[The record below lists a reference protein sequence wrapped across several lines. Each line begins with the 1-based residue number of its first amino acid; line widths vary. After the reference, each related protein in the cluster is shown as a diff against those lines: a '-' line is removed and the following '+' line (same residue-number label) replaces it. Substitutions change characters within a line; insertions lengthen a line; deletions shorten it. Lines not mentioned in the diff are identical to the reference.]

1 MVSIIQWIKKNKSLM
16 KLSEECFKKVKKD
29 CFKFIKSQETSTE
42 KFGNK
47 HGMIKNYLIPICFWI
62 TKKADN
68 KKPYFVGLA
77 GGQGT
82 GKTTISS
89 IIKII
94 LEKYF
99 KLKVFK
105 ISIDDFYKTRK
116 ERIDLSKKVHPM
128 LLTRGVPGTHD
139 INMMLD
145 FFKKSKSKK
154 FKKLNLPNFNKAI
167 DDRFPKNKWN
177 TINKRPD
184 VIIFEGWCVGARAET
199 NKTLKK
205 SINSMEKA
213 NDQKLVWRKY
223 VNQQLN
229 TKYKKLYSQLNCM
242 IYLKAKNFSLLQ
254 KWRLKQE
261 HKLWLK
267 TKKKGGH
274 KIMSKGDVINF
285 MQTYQRITQNM
296 FKNMPKYA
304 SIILNLNSNHQIK
317 TAVYKSK

>member
-1 MVSIIQWIKKNKSLM
+1 M
-16 KLSEECFKKVKKD
+16 KLAAECFNKVKKD
-29 CFKFIKSQETSTE
+29 CLKFIKSQETSTE
-42 KFGNK
+42 KFANK
-47 HGMIKNYLIPICFWI
+47 EAMLKSFLIPICFWI
-62 TKKADN
+62 AKKANN

-105 ISIDDFYKTRK
+105 VSIDDFYKTRK
-116 ERIDLSKKVHPM
+116 ERFNLSKKIHPM
-128 LLTRGVPGTHD
+128 LMTRGVPGTHD
-139 INMMLD
+139 IQIMLD
-145 FFKKSKSKK
+145 FFKKSKRRN
-154 FKKLNLPNFNKAI
+154 FKKIKLPNFNKAI
-167 DDRFPKNKWN
+167 DDRLPLKKWYK
-177 TINKRPD
+177 INKRPD
-184 VIIFEGWCVGARAET
+184 VIIFEGWCVGARAEL

-205 SINSMEKA
+205 PINSLEKA
-213 NDQKLVWRKY
+213 KDQKLIWRKY
-223 VNQQLN
+223 VNQQLK

-267 TKKKGGH
+267 TKKKFSH
-274 KIMSKGDVINF
+274 KIMSKDDVINF

-304 SIILNLNSNHQIK
+304 SIILNLNSKHQIK
-317 TAVYKSK
+317 SAAYKTK

>member
-1 MVSIIQWIKKNKSLM
+1 MSSVNV
-16 KLSEECFKKVKKD
+16 CFDKIKKD
-29 CFKFIKSQETSTE
+29 CFKFIKSQETPKE
-42 KFGNK
+42 KFSNK
-47 HGMIKNYLIPICFWI
+47 EGMLKTFLIPMCFWI
-62 TKKADN
+62 TKKTNN

-116 ERIDLSKKVHPM
+116 DRLNLSKKTHPM
-128 LLTRGVPGTHD
+128 LATRGVPGTHD
-139 INMMLD
+139 VQMMLN
-145 FFKKSKSKK
+145 FFKKVKSKN
-154 FKKLNLPNFNKAI
+154 FKKIDLPNFNKAV
-167 DDRFPKNKWN
+167 DDRFSKKNWYN
-177 TINKRPD
+177 INEKPD
-184 VIIFEGWCVGARAET
+184 VIIFEGWCVGAKAES

-205 SINSMEKA
+205 SINLLEKS
-213 NDQKLVWRKY
+213 NDQKLIWRKY
-223 VNQQLN
+223 VNHQLRN
-229 TKYKKLYSQLNCM
+229 NYKKLYSQLNCM

-267 TKKKGGH
+267 TKKSSNH

-285 MQTYQRITQNM
+285 MQTYQRVTENM
-296 FKNMPKYA
+296 FKKMPKYA

-317 TAVYKSK
+317 SAVYKTK